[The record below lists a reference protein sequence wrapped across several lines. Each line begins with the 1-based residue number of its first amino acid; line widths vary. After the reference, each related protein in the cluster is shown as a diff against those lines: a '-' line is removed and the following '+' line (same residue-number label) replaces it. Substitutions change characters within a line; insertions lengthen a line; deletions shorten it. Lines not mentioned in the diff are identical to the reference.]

1 MPTDISKLRQ
11 NYSLQTL
18 SVKDILHN
26 PIEQFA
32 KWFQEAMDSQILEPN
47 AFTLATANKEGKPS
61 ARTLLLKGFDKE
73 GFVFFTN
80 YESRKAEDLL
90 QNPKA
95 AMLFTWLDLQR
106 QIRIEGDIEKVSQEE
121 SEEYF
126 QSRPR
131 GSQIGAWSSPQS
143 QSIESREVL
152 ESNQKMMEEKFS
164 GLEKLP
170 VPPFWGGYRVRP
182 NWFEFWQGRESRLHD
197 RIVYVLQNDNWEI
210 GRLAP

>member
-121 SEEYF
+121 SE
-126 QSRPR
+126 
-131 GSQIGAWSSPQS
+131 AH
-143 QSIESREVL
+143 V
-152 ESNQKMMEEKFS
+152 
-164 GLEKLP
+164 
-170 VPPFWGGYRVRP
+170 
-182 NWFEFWQGRESRLHD
+182 
-197 RIVYVLQNDNWEI
+197 
-210 GRLAP
+210 

>member
-170 VPPFWGGYRVRP
+170 VPPFWGGYRIRP

-197 RIVYVLQNDNWEI
+197 RIVYALQNGNWEI

>member
-197 RIVYVLQNDNWEI
+197 RIVYALQNGNWEI

>member
-182 NWFEFWQGRESRLHD
+182 NWFEFWQGRESRLHV
-197 RIVYVLQNDNWEI
+197 RIVYARQNGNWEI

>member
-80 YESRKAEDLL
+80 YESRKAEDML

-197 RIVYVLQNDNWEI
+197 RIVYALQNGNWEI

>member
-80 YESRKAEDLL
+80 YESRKAEDML

-182 NWFEFWQGRESRLHD
+182 NWFEFGKAGKAAYTTGLFMHFKTAT
-197 RIVYVLQNDNWEI
+197 
-210 GRLAP
+210 GK

>member
-143 QSIESREVL
+143 QTIESREVL

-197 RIVYVLQNDNWEI
+197 RIVYALQNGNWEI

>member
-32 KWFQEAMDSQILEPN
+32 KWFQEEMDSQILEPN

-197 RIVYVLQNDNWEI
+197 RIVYALQNGNWEI